1 VDDFLAALPPPMA
14 ARFRSDGHAAA
25 LEETPHLL
33 RFLARPGE
41 KNVSIM
47 DRFVAKSGLV
57 PAEALLLLERL
68 FVLRTDLTAEQVSA
82 FADALRGGKVR
93 GAPLVGEDAVRT
105 AIELAGTKPYETS
118 PEQAA
123 YDLRRLLEDNVTLP
137 VAFNELLSP
146 SPMGP
151 ASTMRVAGPMQ
162 RGPDIRFATESGA
175 TIGREMYA
183 TDVATEP
190 STPPAEAQTDL
201 EARLMRGIRQKAYD
215 YQRPD
220 VPRFTS
226 TEVSVHVRESTKGF
240 NFDGM
245 LQPALFERVM
255 HRMRVNPD
263 TRKRRAEDVLDRVR
277 FYNSRGDLVYEWHRP
292 DRMRPDA
299 GGGS

>member
-1 VDDFLAALPPPMA
+1 
-14 ARFRSDGHAAA
+14 
-25 LEETPHLL
+25 
-33 RFLARPGE
+33 
-41 KNVSIM
+41 
-47 DRFVAKSGLV
+47 
-57 PAEALLLLERL
+57 
-68 FVLRTDLTAEQVSA
+68 
-82 FADALRGGKVR
+82 
-93 GAPLVGEDAVRT
+93 
-105 AIELAGTKPYETS
+105 
-118 PEQAA
+118 
-123 YDLRRLLEDNVTLP
+123 

-162 RGPDIRFATESGA
+162 RGPDVRFATESGA